1 MYYFIVIYYS
11 NVKKTVKIKDIG
23 NNVKERFFTSLLFP
37 FEKRF
42 ISPFGQ
48 YPKIVIIKEKKKNPF
63 LSYHASLILSPKR
76 KKFLSRY
83 SKNLDHHE
91 NWSRDYCSSEKDYIS
106 KTLFNCASRWTS
118 SPKLFESTRNPLL
131 INCKYLA
138 DPNVIVP
145 TKCAVFNGYYPALDF
160 INA

>member
-1 MYYFIVIYYS
+1 M
-11 NVKKTVKIKDIG
+11 
-23 NNVKERFFTSLLFP
+23 KERFFTSLLFP
-37 FEKRF
+37 FERRF
-42 ISPFGQ
+42 ISLFGQ

-63 LSYHASLILSPKR
+63 LSYHSSLILSPKR

-91 NWSRDYCSSEKDYIS
+91 NRSIVPWKKTIFQKLCSIAHQGLTHQSG
-106 KTLFNCASRWTS
+106 TS
-118 SPKLFESTRNPLL
+118 SPKLFESAHNLLL